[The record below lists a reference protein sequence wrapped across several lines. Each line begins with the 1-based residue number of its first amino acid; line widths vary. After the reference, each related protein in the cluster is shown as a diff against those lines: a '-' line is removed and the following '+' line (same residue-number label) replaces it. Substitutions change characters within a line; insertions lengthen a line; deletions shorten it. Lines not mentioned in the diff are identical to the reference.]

1 MANREERALRSL
13 ELGRRE
19 LLIGTAFAAAVAGA
33 LPGSAGGAEQP
44 KGGSADDLAKL
55 AATCVQ
61 RGEEC
66 TSHCLGMFA
75 AGDTSLAACAR
86 SVHEMSAVCGA
97 LERLAWMDS
106 THLRSLSPV
115 CAEVCDACE
124 KECRKHA
131 KEHAVCASCA
141 DACKDLAAALR
152 KRSA

>member
-1 MANREERALRSL
+1 MHDRTDL

-19 LLIGTAFAAAVAGA
+19 LLVGAAVAAAAVAA
-33 LPGSAGGAEQP
+33 LPGVGAAAETPKAGAKE
-44 KGGSADDLAKL
+44 DLAKL

-75 AGDTSLAACAR
+75 AGDTSLAGCAR

-97 LERLAWMDS
+97 LERLAWLDS
-106 THLRSLSPV
+106 THLRALSPV

-124 KECRKHA
+124 KEGRKPA
-131 KEHAVCASCA
+131 QEHASGARCAVA
-141 DACKDLAAALR
+141 GP
-152 KRSA
+152 

>member
-1 MANREERALRSL
+1 MEERALRM

-19 LLIGTAFAAAVAGA
+19 LLVGAAVAAAAVAT
-33 LPGSAGGAEQP
+33 LPGMAGAAETP
-44 KGGSADDLAKL
+44 KASSADALATL
-55 AATCVQ
+55 AAICVQ

-66 TSHCLGMFA
+66 TSHCLSMFA
-75 AGDTSLAACAR
+75 AGDTSLAGCAR

-131 KEHAVCASCA
+131 KEHAICASCA